1 MKKKR
6 EYVWGEDDD
15 EQSADDFDQR
25 PTARR
30 PMSVGKSKRA
40 DTPANR
46 IRAVL
51 NLLPRVR
58 RYQQTNE
65 SAQDFCDGVERTL
78 LDMLSSIS
86 GFDGRATDRQMNA
99 VRNIELGLRRWMR

>member
-1 MKKKR
+1 MKKRR

-15 EQSADDFDQR
+15 QSADDPGLT
-25 PTARR
+25 PTGRR
-30 PMSVGKSKRA
+30 PMSVGKSKKA
-40 DTPANR
+40 NTPVNR
-46 IRAVL
+46 IRFVL
-51 NLLPRVR
+51 NLLARVR
-58 RYQQTNE
+58 RCQPSNE

-78 LDMLSSIS
+78 LDMLSSIN